1 MARED
6 GNDSYSP
13 SGTKILDQMHHI
25 VDLTRKQWEKETNAL
40 QRELF
45 NLKPGETLFESRGT
59 GSVRNDGANAPV
71 GNMNVAGVS
80 VDADEL
86 TTSFKARLDMSGFS
100 ESDISIN
107 IKNNKLIVYAKH
119 DIVQKGKNVSKEFSR
134 QIEIPKFVDHD
145 TLKCTLGRDGILEIQ
160 AMSCESYLGQG
171 QSSRSR
177 EHGIETHILKGDNGH
192 LSNSDL
198 THLLQTMEIQ
208 SKLEYPSSNPN
219 SRKCL
224 NVSTNKAIPD
234 LNGETSTQNQQ
245 GKSRTLRIRQ
255 DGVERVKLIIDIGAV
270 FKPEDVTITT
280 MNNKLFIIA
289 KHEENRSDFKKCKK
303 EYSKEFEIP
312 ENVDLSSITASVS
325 VDGKVI
331 VRANTF
337 IQIPVFI
344 TQNTVYDPCS

>member
-1 MARED
+1 MARKD
-6 GNDSYSP
+6 GDDSYSKF
-13 SGTKILDQMHHI
+13 GAKILDQMHHI
-25 VDLTRKQWEKETNAL
+25 VDLTREQWEKETNAL
-40 QRELF
+40 QREF
-45 NLKPGETLFESRGT
+45 FSLKPGETLFESKGGGT
-59 GSVRNDGANAPV
+59 DRVRNNSANATV
-71 GNMNVAGVS
+71 GNMNVTGVS

-107 IKNNKLIVYAKH
+107 IKNNKLIVYAKQ

-145 TLKCTLGRDGILEIQ
+145 TLKSTVGRDGILEIEG
-160 AMSCESYLGQG
+160 MSGESQLGQG
-171 QSSRSR
+171 QGSRSP
-177 EHGIETHILKGDNGH
+177 EHVIETHILKDDNDH

-198 THLLQTMEIQ
+198 THLLQTMELQ
-208 SKLEYPSSNPN
+208 TKLEYPPNPN

-224 NVSTNKAIPD
+224 NVSTNKDIPG
-234 LNGETSTQNQQ
+234 LNADTSTQNQQ
-245 GKSRTLRIRQ
+245 GKSRTLRIHQ
-255 DGVERVKLIIDIGAV
+255 DGVERVKLIVDIGAV
-270 FKPEDVTITT
+270 FKPEDVTIAT
-280 MNNKLFIIA
+280 MNNKLFVMA

-325 VDGKVI
+325 MDGKVI

-337 IQIPVFI
+337 I
-344 TQNTVYDPCS
+344 